1 MSTNNKFD
9 FSLEKYNIP
18 NNSNLKIGI
27 VVSEWNSDITNN
39 LLSGAVK
46 ELISNGITKKNIF
59 VNWVPG
65 SFELVYGCKQLLKK
79 NFNAIIAIGCVIKGD
94 TDHYEYICSSVSN
107 GIMQLNIESDI
118 PVIFCVLT
126 DHNKVQSSERSG
138 GKYGNKGTEA
148 AIAAIKMASFK

>member
-46 ELISNGITKKNIF
+46 ELISKGITKKKYF
-59 VNWVPG
+59 CELG
-65 SFELVYGCKQLLKK
+65 SWKF
-79 NFNAIIAIGCVIKGD
+79 
-94 TDHYEYICSSVSN
+94 
-107 GIMQLNIESDI
+107 
-118 PVIFCVLT
+118 
-126 DHNKVQSSERSG
+126 
-138 GKYGNKGTEA
+138 
-148 AIAAIKMASFK
+148 